1 MTDQVQTFEL
11 DFHLEPDGLGPDGGG
26 AGLARSADV
35 VRENVSVLPGVAE
48 VGVRVAEPVRMI
60 DPVSATAI
68 VLSVTAAVKNA
79 GDLVQ
84 SLDDLVNNV
93 KQLARDA
100 GLPHLWVWLHRKK
113 VRVDD
118 LTADDLRELAAEATS
133 AD

>member
-11 DFHLEPDGLGPDGGG
+11 DFHLEADDG
-26 AGLARSADV
+26 SADLAQSADA
-35 VRENVSVLPGVAE
+35 VRDKVSALPGVAE
-48 VGVRVAEPVRMI
+48 ADARVAEPVRMI
-60 DPVSATAI
+60 DPVSAAAI

-84 SLDDLVNNV
+84 ALDDLVNNV
-93 KQLARDA
+93 KQLAKDA

>member
-1 MTDQVQTFEL
+1 MTDQGQTFEL
-11 DFHLEPDGLGPDGGG
+11 DFHLEADGDDGD
-26 AGLARSADV
+26 LARSAV
-35 VRENVSVLPGVAE
+35 TVREKVSALPGVAE
-48 VGVRVAEPVRMI
+48 VGARVEEPVRMI
-60 DPVSATAI
+60 DPVSAMAV

-93 KQLARDA
+93 KQLAKDA

-113 VRVDD
+113 VKVDD